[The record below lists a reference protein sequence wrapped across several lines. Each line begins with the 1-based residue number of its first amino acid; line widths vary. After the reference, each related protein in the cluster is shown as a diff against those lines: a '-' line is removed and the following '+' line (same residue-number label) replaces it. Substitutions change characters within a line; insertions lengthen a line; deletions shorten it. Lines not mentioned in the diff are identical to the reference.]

1 MGDGEEVNDVL
12 AITGEFLVSMR
23 EGKGN
28 RSDGFV
34 TGDGPVSGVL
44 DNLGRLNRSKRDLD
58 VSKSLSFEVV
68 IGGRELA
75 CEYGVKIDCS
85 SRDNVLPL

>member
-34 TGDGPVSGVL
+34 PGDGPVSGVL

-58 VSKSLSFEVV
+58 VSKSLGFEVV

-75 CEYGVKIDCS
+75 CEYGVKTDCS
-85 SRDNVLPL
+85 S